1 MNPLVQSLVITLA
14 SQCRPQSRDLPTAP
28 RVRAFLSTLH
38 PGAQD
43 LTAPF
48 LDFWPRF
55 LEYSGLQPDRVNWIS
70 VARQYALL
78 RAPHPQA
85 PPVLQAADLPISDTA
100 FATLID
106 SLKNNLPAQHVPI
119 NTNASPRRPPS
130 RPPGT
135 SKRRQP
141 KSSPE
146 AGPRLY
152 GSKIDGPVPKKPEEV
167 LSAQM
172 ERGEPTIAATA
183 RPGRQPGQG
192 DKPVYPSTRQ
202 SVTSGSVP
210 GRGDDTVGPPE
221 SNLTRKAL
229 NSTEQGRPLIRK
241 TTTPRGQSGLPPK
254 APRPGAE
261 WRSSPRRLIG
271 WHEPTSI
278 KPE

>member
-28 RVRAFLSTLH
+28 RVRAFLSTLY

-85 PPVLQAADLPISDTA
+85 PPVLQASDLPISDTA
-100 FATLID
+100 LATLID
-106 SLKNNLPAQHVPI
+106 SLKNNLPAQHVGH
-119 NTNASPRRPPS
+119 NTNQRPPS
-130 RPPGT
+130 ARACPGSEPTNRPGGNAA
-135 SKRRQP
+135 
-141 KSSPE
+141 E
-146 AGPRLY
+146 GPC
-152 GSKIDGPVPKKPEEV
+152 GSKVMSTVPKKPEEV

-210 GRGDDTVGPPE
+210 ERDDDTVVPQSTISSE
-221 SNLTRKAL
+221 SACRTGSAADTL
-229 NSTEQGRPLIRK
+229 NH
-241 TTTPRGQSGLPPK
+241 TPRGQSGLPPK

-278 KPE
+278 KPR